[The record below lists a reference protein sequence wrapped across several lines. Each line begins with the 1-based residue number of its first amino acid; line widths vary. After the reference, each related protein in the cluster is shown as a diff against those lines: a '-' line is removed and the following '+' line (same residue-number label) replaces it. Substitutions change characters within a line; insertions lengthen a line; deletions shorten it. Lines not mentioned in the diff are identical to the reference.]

1 MLDKLF
7 GRNKKNVEPE
17 VAPQVLF
24 GRYSDNNKSVAQT
37 ARWTDADNL
46 FKEKKYFES
55 IDAFFE
61 YLKDDTVQNTVY
73 ERNGETGKFEIF
85 QGSKIVKGM
94 FNQNELKAEVS
105 LAAMPQPSVPVMRRL
120 LETNFSLYYSRFA
133 LDEGRL
139 CMRFDSDTY
148 AASPSKLYYGLK
160 ELAIKADKQDDL
172 LVQDFAGLQAVEND
186 HVIAIPL
193 AEAEVKYQYFQKWIQ
208 QTLDAIAAVDADK
221 FSGGNA
227 YLLLALIFKIDYLI
241 APEGKLLSELEKIN
255 GIYYK
260 KDERQTIEKNR
271 DMAEAFKKIQS
282 LPKEEVMSSFI
293 KAKHTFSIVAPQQYK
308 VIADAISGANTN
320 MKWYV
325 DNNYPFFASQINE
338 YGVSY
343 CQFSYSMPRVI
354 TELFH
359 LYMMINYAEYFTDLG
374 FGNSY
379 YDAKNNRFNQQT
391 ILDKIATI
399 QGRWREKYP
408 LLNIKSENLRFNSLV
423 SFNTSFTTE
432 LSLLNTETK

>member
-1 MLDKLF
+1 
-7 GRNKKNVEPE
+7 
-17 VAPQVLF
+17 
-24 GRYSDNNKSVAQT
+24 
-37 ARWTDADNL
+37 
-46 FKEKKYFES
+46 
-55 IDAFFE
+55 
-61 YLKDDTVQNTVY
+61 
-73 ERNGETGKFEIF
+73 
-85 QGSKIVKGM
+85 
-94 FNQNELKAEVS
+94 
-105 LAAMPQPSVPVMRRL
+105 
-120 LETNFSLYYSRFA
+120 
-133 LDEGRL
+133 
-139 CMRFDSDTY
+139 
-148 AASPSKLYYGLK
+148 
-160 ELAIKADKQDDL
+160 
-172 LVQDFAGLQAVEND
+172 
-186 HVIAIPL
+186 
-193 AEAEVKYQYFQKWIQ
+193 
-208 QTLDAIAAVDADK
+208 
-221 FSGGNA
+221 
-227 YLLLALIFKIDYLI
+227 
-241 APEGKLLSELEKIN
+241 
-255 GIYYK
+255 
-260 KDERQTIEKNR
+260 
-271 DMAEAFKKIQS
+271 MAEAFKKIQS

-408 LLNIKSENLRFNSLV
+408 LLNIKSENLRFDSLV